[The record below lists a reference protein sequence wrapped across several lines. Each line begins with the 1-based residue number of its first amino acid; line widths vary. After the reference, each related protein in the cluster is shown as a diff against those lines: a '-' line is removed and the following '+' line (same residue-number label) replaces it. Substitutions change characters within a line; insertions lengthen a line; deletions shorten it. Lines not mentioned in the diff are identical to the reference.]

1 MAEETKKR
9 KFKVPHTYVII
20 CIIILIMAVLT
31 YIIPAGTYE
40 RVKDEATGRTV
51 VDPDTF
57 QYVDP
62 NPVKPFELF
71 ENVTLGMQAVSDIIF
86 FMFIISGAFN
96 IIISTGAL
104 ESGISR
110 VAVKFKDSGILLIP
124 IVLVIF
130 SIFGFTI
137 GMAEETIIFVTLGV
151 MLARA
156 LGYDAVV
163 GTSMIL
169 LGAACGFTCGALN
182 PFTVGVAQGLAE
194 LPIFSGIGFRF
205 FILVVMLIATSWY
218 IMHYAKKVKENPELS
233 IVADLEKAEAHKT
246 LDLSELPELTTRH
259 ILVLLTLAA
268 GFASIIVGVFKFG
281 WYMDEIATAFLI
293 TGLVGG
299 AIGGYGPSKLA
310 EKFVEGAKDIV
321 FGALVVGLARVILL
335 VMQNGLI
342 LDTIVHALSQ
352 VVLQLP
358 KSATAIGMYI
368 VQSLINF
375 LIPSGSGQAAA
386 TMPIMVPLAD
396 VVGMNRQI
404 AVLAYHLGDGFSN
417 SILPYSASCM
427 GCLSVAKIPW
437 EKWAKWFGKLLL
449 IWYACGFGFMFIA
462 QMINYQ

>member
-1 MAEETKKR
+1 MTDEVKKKR
-9 KFKVPHTYVII
+9 FKVPHTYVII

-31 YIIPAGTYE
+31 YVVPAGSYE
-40 RVKDEATGRTV
+40 RVKDEVTGRTV

-57 QYVDP
+57 QYVDS
-62 NPVKPFELF
+62 NPVKPFDLF
-71 ENVTLGMQAVSDIIF
+71 KDVTLGMQAVSDIIF
-86 FMFIISGAFN
+86 FMFIISGSFN

-110 VAVKFKDSGILLIP
+110 VAVKFRNSGIFLIP
-124 IVLVIF
+124 IVICIF
-130 SIFGFTI
+130 AVFGFTI

-163 GTSMIL
+163 GTAMIL

-194 LPIFSGIGFRF
+194 LPIFSGIAFRF
-205 FILVVMLIATSWY
+205 FILAVMIVVTSWY
-218 IMHYAKKVKENPELS
+218 IMRYAKKVKDNPELS
-233 IVADLEKAEAHKT
+233 IVADLEKQEAHKA

-259 ILVLLTLAA
+259 VLVLLALAA
-268 GFASIIVGVFKFG
+268 GFISIVVGVFNFG

-293 TGLVGG
+293 TGLAGG
-299 AIGGYGPSKLA
+299 IIGGYGPSTLA
-310 EKFVEGAKDIV
+310 EKFVAGAKDIV

-335 VMQNGLI
+335 VMQDGLI
-342 LDTIVHALSQ
+342 LDTIVHGLSQ
-352 VVLQLP
+352 VVLKLP
-358 KSATAIGMYI
+358 KGATAMGMYV
-368 VQSLINF
+368 VQSLINY

-404 AVLAYHLGDGFSN
+404 AVLAFHLGDGFSN

-449 IWYACGFGFMFIA
+449 IWYACGFVFMFIA
-462 QMINYQ
+462 QVINYQ

>member
-1 MAEETKKR
+1 MTDEVKKKR
-9 KFKVPHTYVII
+9 FKVPHTYVII

-31 YIIPAGTYE
+31 YVVPAGSYE
-40 RVKDEATGRTV
+40 RVKDEVTGRTV

-57 QYVDP
+57 QYVDS
-62 NPVKPFELF
+62 NPVKPFDLF
-71 ENVTLGMQAVSDIIF
+71 KDVTLGMQAVSDIIF
-86 FMFIISGAFN
+86 FMFIISGSFN

-110 VAVKFKDSGILLIP
+110 VAVKFRNSGIFLIP
-124 IVLVIF
+124 IVICIF
-130 SIFGFTI
+130 AVFGFTI

-163 GTSMIL
+163 GTAMIL

-194 LPIFSGIGFRF
+194 LPIFSGIAFRF
-205 FILVVMLIATSWY
+205 FILAVMIVVTSWY
-218 IMHYAKKVKENPELS
+218 IMRYAKKVKDNPELS
-233 IVADLEKAEAHKT
+233 IVADLEKQEAHKA

-259 ILVLLTLAA
+259 VLVLLALAA
-268 GFASIIVGVFKFG
+268 GFISIVVGVFNFG

-293 TGLVGG
+293 TGLAGG
-299 AIGGYGPSKLA
+299 IIGGYGPSTLA
-310 EKFVEGAKDIV
+310 EKFVAGAKDIV

-335 VMQNGLI
+335 VMQDGLI
-342 LDTIVHALSQ
+342 LDTIVHGLSQ
-352 VVLQLP
+352 VVLKLP
-358 KSATAIGMYI
+358 KGATAMGMYV
-368 VQSLINF
+368 VQSLINY

-404 AVLAYHLGDGFSN
+404 AVLAFQFGDGFSN
-417 SILPYSASCM
+417 LLWPTGFMVIACAM
-427 GCLSVAKIPW
+427 AKIPLSKYY
-437 EKWAKWFGKLLL
+437 KWLLPFYGL
-449 IWYACGFGFMFIA
+449 CFIVQVIFLEIA
-462 QMINYQ
+462 VAIGYN